1 MKEYKTEV
9 FRLNRIA
16 GAGMEEKYVEQQAAQ
31 MEKTFNEKATSGWT
45 VCQMQRVGLS
55 TEYLL
60 IVYEREKYYRE
71 KETVYVNVSKED
83 PKPDYI
89 KKDSSSK
96 GFGLD
101 PFEI

>member
-9 FRLNRIA
+9 VRLNRVA

-31 MEKTFNEKATSGWT
+31 MEKTFNEKAALGWT
-45 VCQMQRVGLS
+45 VCQIQRVGLS
-55 TEYLL
+55 AEYLL

-71 KETVYVNVSKED
+71 KQTVYVQAPKEY

-96 GFGLD
+96 DFGTFD
-101 PFEI
+101 I

>member
-9 FRLNRIA
+9 VRFNRIA
-16 GAGMEEKYVEQQAAQ
+16 GNGMEEKYVEQQAAQ
-31 MEKTFNEKATSGWT
+31 LQTTFNGKAANGWT
-45 VCQMQRVGLS
+45 VCQMQRIALNA
-55 TEYLL
+55 EYLL

-89 KKDSSSK
+89 KKDSSK
-96 GFGLD
+96 DFGT
-101 PFEI
+101 FEI